1 MNIVSKSA
9 ASGLKL
15 FSRWS
20 FALAIFASALSF
32 SNLRAATFLEQKVV
46 PDDGVGD
53 DGFGYG
59 AAVDGRTAMVGEAHA
74 TINGN
79 EAQGEVYVYRRS
91 GSEWVLSQKL
101 IVSDGQA
108 DDSFGGDI
116 ALSGHTAIIGALGV
130 NSDRGAVYVFTN
142 SGGTWT
148 QTQKLTASDGAVL
161 DWFGYSV
168 AFSGTRMVVGS
179 RNAKGDRGAAYFYDG
194 SSGVWVLTAEF
205 TPDDVQPQ
213 DYFGNSVAISDNTA
227 LVGAFNINGAT
238 AGAAYIFSNAGGSW
252 TQTQKLTPSDGQ
264 RGDWFGFAV
273 DLNNTT
279 AAIGAS
285 QALVN
290 GQLDQGAVYVFNN
303 SAGTWTEAQKLTAT
317 NGTEFDALG
326 WNVAISGNAIL
337 AGAIGADAAYL
348 FAQSH
353 GNWSE
358 KVELMASDFAGTG
371 TAYGWAVDFDGRT
384 PLVTAPF
391 STVNGRT
398 EGAAYFY
405 SKQRQQDGSGVR

>member
-1 MNIVSKSA
+1 MNILSKPA
-9 ASGLKL
+9 ARGVKQLSCSPLILL
-15 FSRWS
+15 FL
-20 FALAIFASALSF
+20 ALALSF
-32 SNLRAATFLEQKVV
+32 SNLRAATFVEQKVV

-59 AAVDGRTAMVGEAHA
+59 GAVDGRTAMVGEAHA

-91 GSEWVLSQKL
+91 GDQWILSQKL
-101 IVSDGQA
+101 IASDGQA

-116 ALSGHTAIIGALGV
+116 AVSGNTAIIGAIGV
-130 NSDRGAVYVFTN
+130 NNDHGAVYVFTN

-168 AFSGTRMVVGS
+168 AFSGTQLVVGA

-194 SSGVWVLTAEF
+194 SSGTWILTAEL
-205 TPDDVQPQ
+205 TPGDVQSQ
-213 DYFGNSVAISDNTA
+213 DYFGNSVAISDTTA
-227 LVGAFNINGAT
+227 LVGAFNINGANP
-238 AGAAYIFSNAGGSW
+238 GAAYVFTNSGGTW

-273 DLNNTT
+273 ALNNTT

-303 SAGTWTEAQKLTAT
+303 SGGTWTQTQKLIAT
-317 NGTEFDALG
+317 DGTEFDALG
-326 WNVAISGNAIL
+326 WNVAITGNAIL
-337 AGAIGADAAYL
+337 AGATGANAAY
-348 FAQSH
+348 FFVQSR
-353 GNWSE
+353 GTWGE
-358 KVELMASDFAGTG
+358 KAELMASDFTG
-371 TAYGWAVDFDGRT
+371 NGIAYGWKVGFDGRT
-384 PLVTAPF
+384 ALVTAPF
-391 STVNGRT
+391 SMVNGEM

-405 SKQRQQDGSGVR
+405 NRQQQQF